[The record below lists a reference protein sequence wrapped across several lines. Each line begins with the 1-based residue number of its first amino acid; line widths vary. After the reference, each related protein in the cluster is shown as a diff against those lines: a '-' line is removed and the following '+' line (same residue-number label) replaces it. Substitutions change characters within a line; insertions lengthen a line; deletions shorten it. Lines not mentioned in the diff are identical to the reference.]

1 MFISAGWIIAGLFVC
16 GCASLVYA
24 LANGVSDEVGYRVS
38 QRERSTARSEGPT
51 LAPAR
56 QFIVRAFW
64 VHSADDW
71 PKKLIR
77 PHPMDETE
85 RFFALL
91 FLGIFSAVWWLIA
104 TIILVISGMAYAA
117 VALAWIALR

>member
-38 QRERSTARSEGPT
+38 RRVRSTERHSGPV
-51 LAPAR
+51 LSPAR
-56 QFIVRAFW
+56 NFLVRRFW
-64 VHSADDW
+64 VHSENDW

-85 RFFALL
+85 RFFALFL
-91 FLGIFSAVWWLIA
+91 LGIFSAVWWLIA
-104 TIILVISGMAYAA
+104 TVILVIFGMAYAA
-117 VALAWIALR
+117 VALAWLALR